1 MTDMKLDEAVSTVA
15 RFAKMFEAVQ
25 VLAAEIDKV
34 KKIDA
39 LTQEAEQRRALR
51 QKDADEAEAAVA
63 DAQKRLEAAKAS
75 AGQAKDDAQLIINQT
90 RADAEKLIADA
101 KAEAARVVSEALTR
115 ASEVSTIAASEKA
128 VADAKIKSLEEEAA
142 ALNAKIAD
150 SANEL
155 ANIEKQISKART
167 LFKGFMT
174 SID

>member
-1 MTDMKLDEAVSTVA
+1 MTDMKLDEAISTVA
-15 RFAKMFEAVQ
+15 RLAKQYEAVL
-25 VLAAEIDKV
+25 VLAAEIDNV
-34 KKIDA
+34 KKIEQ
-39 LTQEAEQRRALR
+39 LTQEAEQRRAAR
-51 QKDADEAEAAVA
+51 QKDADDAEASVK
-63 DAQKRLEAAKAS
+63 DALKRYEDAKAAAS
-75 AGQAKDDAQLIINQT
+75 KAKDEAQLLINDA
-90 RADAEKLIADA
+90 RANAEKVVADA

-115 ASEVSTIAASEKA
+115 ASEVSTIAASEKV

-155 ANIEKQISKART
+155 ANIEKQLTKARA